1 MIEPHVKPVRE
12 ERAWPVG
19 RTARSPVFVMPREQ
33 RRERER
39 WGERRRERDRKRKRE
54 SEGARA
60 LELSHGVRWERSVVH
75 LQGNNLL
82 PIWKGDS

>member
-1 MIEPHVKPVRE
+1 MQHLKRRPKRYLEDQKISSTNPRLKTKRAEGASYGFFGAKNMIEPHVKPVRE

-39 WGERRRERDRKRKRE
+39 
-54 SEGARA
+54 
-60 LELSHGVRWERSVVH
+60 
-75 LQGNNLL
+75 
-82 PIWKGDS
+82 